1 MLELLFDLLGIFQ
14 KTKTSV
20 KLNLL
25 VIRTSDMPRLV
36 NFYKLLG
43 FKFDYH
49 KHEQGVYHYAT
60 KIGETVFEIYPLLK
74 SQKEADISTR
84 LGFKI
89 DNFEEIIAI
98 LSEFIVSKPM
108 ETEFGAC
115 AILKDP
121 DGRKIEVYK
130 N

>member
-1 MLELLFDLLGIFQ
+1 MLEFLFDLLGIFQ
-14 KTKTSV
+14 KQKV
-20 KLNLL
+20 HIRLNLL

-36 NFYKLLG
+36 NFYNLLG
-43 FKFDYH
+43 LKFDYH
-49 KHEQGVYHYAT
+49 KHEKGVYHYAT

-74 SQKEADISTR
+74 NQTEADISTR

-89 DNFEEIIAI
+89 DNFEEKIAL

-108 ETEFGAC
+108 ETEFGMC

-121 DGRKIEVYK
+121 DGRKVEIYV
-130 N
+130 

>member
-14 KTKTSV
+14 KRKVSV
-20 KLNLL
+20 RLNLI
-25 VIRTSDMPRLV
+25 VIRTSDMSKLV
-36 NFYKLLG
+36 NFYQILG
-43 FKFDYH
+43 LKFDYH
-49 KHEQGVYHYAT
+49 KHEKGVYHYAT

-89 DNFEEIIAI
+89 GNFEEKIAI
-98 LSEFIVSKPM
+98 LSDFIVSKPM
-108 ETEFGAC
+108 ETEFGLC

-121 DGRKIEVYK
+121 DGRKVEIYT
-130 N
+130 

>member
-49 KHEQGVYHYAT
+49 KHEKGVYHYAT

-74 SQKEADISTR
+74 NQTEADISTR

-108 ETEFGAC
+108 ETEFGVC

-121 DGRKIEVYK
+121 DGRKVEIYK